1 MVLQIIVR
9 RLRGSRNEAVFRS
22 QYGIVG
28 ASLLV
33 LADLF
38 YRYGIYLNRSM
49 EEGNARKN
57 YLVEYEPR
65 RNRLTHDLIYEEFEM
80 VLEDW
85 VKLQTEYDASNCLI
99 KVDGGKLV
107 S

>member
-1 MVLQIIVR
+1 LVLQIIVR

-28 ASLLV
+28 APLLV

-65 RNRLTHDLIYEEFEM
+65 RNRLTHDLNYEEFEM

-85 VKLQTEYDASNCLI
+85 VKLQTEYYESNCLI

>member
-1 MVLQIIVR
+1 
-9 RLRGSRNEAVFRS
+9 
-22 QYGIVG
+22 
-28 ASLLV
+28 
-33 LADLF
+33 
-38 YRYGIYLNRSM
+38 M

-107 S
+107 SWPAHKWSSININSHHFPLYSFFVHNTMYKDQSVQTQNKVYKFKLIE

>member
-1 MVLQIIVR
+1 
-9 RLRGSRNEAVFRS
+9 
-22 QYGIVG
+22 
-28 ASLLV
+28 
-33 LADLF
+33 
-38 YRYGIYLNRSM
+38 M

-85 VKLQTEYDASNCLI
+85 VKLQQEYDASTFFVITQMVASSSNDPHTQNDLE
-99 KVDGGKLV
+99 
-107 S
+107 

>member
-1 MVLQIIVR
+1 
-9 RLRGSRNEAVFRS
+9 
-22 QYGIVG
+22 
-28 ASLLV
+28 
-33 LADLF
+33 
-38 YRYGIYLNRSM
+38 M

-85 VKLQTEYDASNCLI
+85 VKLQQEYDASTFFFITQMVASLSNDPHTQNDLE
-99 KVDGGKLV
+99 
-107 S
+107 

>member
-9 RLRGSRNEAVFRS
+9 RLRGSRNEDVFRS

-28 ASLLV
+28 APLLV
-33 LADLF
+33 LADLI
-38 YRYGIYLNRSM
+38 YRYGIYLNRTM

-85 VKLQTEYDASNCLI
+85 VKLQTEYDGSNCLI
-99 KVDGGKLV
+99 TVDGGKLV